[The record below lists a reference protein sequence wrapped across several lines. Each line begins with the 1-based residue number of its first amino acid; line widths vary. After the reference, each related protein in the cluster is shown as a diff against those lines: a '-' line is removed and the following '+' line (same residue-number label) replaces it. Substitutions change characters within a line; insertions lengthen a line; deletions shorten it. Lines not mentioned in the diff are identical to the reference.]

1 MPLPGPARA
10 VGHPCCFRSNQVG
23 RMNIQG
29 YAGDRAVGERLER
42 RFPGKPVTKP
52 VPIWDGRLEV
62 RLSHAQPPLP
72 SGPSVTEVG
81 RLAVLRMFMARFR
94 IEQAA
99 INLVSARV

>member
-1 MPLPGPARA
+1 
-10 VGHPCCFRSNQVG
+10 
-23 RMNIQG
+23 MNIQG

-72 SGPSVTEVG
+72 SGPSVTEVV

-94 IEQAA
+94 IEQVA